1 MEEAE
6 LVKIAKREDEKMR
19 RAEEASKTWIEPTSP
34 GPYVILL
41 TSPGPYVITVW

>member
-6 LVKIAKREDEKMR
+6 LVKIAKRDEKMR

-34 GPYVILL
+34 WLYVILVL
-41 TSPGPYVITVW
+41 TNPGPYVITVW